1 MRERGPAL
9 REKARGITAGL
20 SEVRAK
26 TCGFIRYWNVSK
38 PGEAGGKVALG
49 VARGKGILFHELTNA
64 AATPFTVRR
73 IRSARLHSRRLLYSR
88 DALALPCGPRN
99 FPPSPSKFQFALS
112 RLVKAISRAPLS
124 KIRPSS
130 FLAPPLEEKRLNSFN
145 EEPI

>member
-1 MRERGPAL
+1 MRERGSAL

-26 TCGFIRYWNVSK
+26 TCGFIRYSNVSK

-99 FPPSPSKFQFALS
+99 FPPPRVNFPSLPYRAWLKRF
-112 RLVKAISRAPLS
+112 RAPPFRKS
-124 KIRPSS
+124 V
-130 FLAPPLEEKRLNSFN
+130 PPPFSPLRWKRNV
-145 EEPI
+145 